1 MPSAVVID
9 DNRQM
14 ANSICQMLT
23 LLGVDAK
30 PAYGPRAAM
39 LMFNEEAP
47 DIIFLD
53 INMPGVDGF
62 EVMAYLR
69 RQPGL
74 GDLPVVVVTSDDQP
88 ETIDRAHQMGVLQVI
103 VKPATLEAMESVLEE
118 AGLIE

>member
-9 DNRQM
+9 GSRQM
-14 ANSICQMLT
+14 ANSMCQMLM

-39 LMFNEEAP
+39 LLFNEAAP

-53 INMPGVDGF
+53 INMPGVDEF

-74 GDLPVVVVTSDDQP
+74 GDVPVVVVISDDQP
-88 ETIDRAHQMGVLQVI
+88 ETIDRAHQMGGLPGDRQACCARSH
-103 VKPATLEAMESVLEE
+103 VKRVGGS
-118 AGLIE
+118 GSN